1 MTNPFA
7 DQAAFMT
14 AAGQTTNHYNQE
26 QTELYVN
33 LMVEEFQE
41 CVSAVSLEGYIKE
54 LTDLIVVTIGCLH
67 SLGVDAEQAW
77 QLVHASN
84 MSKLPFTKREDG
96 KVQKG
101 PNYQPP
107 NLVPLVATIEGLT
120 DEDLIKT
127 EAEIDELPV

>member
-1 MTNPFA
+1 MTNVFQ
-7 DQAAFMT
+7 DQKQFMA
-14 AAGQTTNHYNQE
+14 AAGQTTNHYNRE

-41 CVSAVSLEGYIKE
+41 CVSAVSLEGFTKE
-54 LTDLIVVTIGCLH
+54 LTDLIVVTLGCLH

-84 MSKLPFTKREDG
+84 MSKTPFSVREDG

-107 NLVPLVATIEGLT
+107 NLAPLIAAIEGIT

-127 EAEIDELPV
+127 EAEMDDE